1 MIPTESQIRRA
12 QSEWIMKRSS
22 CAVPARL
29 LASQAGVQRVAGA
42 KCLETS
48 ESRYMT
54 NFKGVHA
61 KINRASDE
69 ISWLKRDM
77 DRFCENIRQSIVHE
91 VHKEAAKQIWVYRGE
106 TREPPIEWSV
116 RLGEILYNLRSALDH
131 LVWQLVLANEQKPGR
146 RNAFPIVND
155 EGHWQNATRRLTG
168 VTPRVE
174 AVIERLQPY
183 TGGLGFLFDVSK
195 FWTLNEL
202 CNIDKHRHLH
212 FMIGVSDGI
221 ARLSLEDENLG
232 DKLPMRG
239 RGLIGKI
246 AKDKVLLRFSNPE
259 RKVKPSFQVNIR
271 FEDIEDPEVTAG
283 TVPNTLDECL
293 KTVRGAV
300 ELLIRRPLT

>member
-1 MIPTESQIRRA
+1 
-12 QSEWIMKRSS
+12 
-22 CAVPARL
+22 
-29 LASQAGVQRVAGA
+29 
-42 KCLETS
+42 
-48 ESRYMT
+48 MT

-61 KINRASDE
+61 KIDRASDE

-77 DRFCENIRQSIVHE
+77 DRFCENIKQSIVHE
-91 VHKEAAKQIWVYRGE
+91 VQEEADEQVWAYGGE
-106 TREPPIEWSV
+106 TCEPPIEWSV
-116 RLGEILYNLRSALDH
+116 KIGEILFNLRSALDH
-131 LVWQLVLANEQKPGR
+131 LVWQLVFANEQKPGH

-155 EGHWQNATRRLTG
+155 ESHWQKATRRLTG

-195 FWTLNEL
+195 FWTLSEL
-202 CNIDKHRHLH
+202 CNIDKHRHLY

-246 AKDKVLLRFSNPE
+246 AKDKVLLRFNNPE

-283 TVPNTLDECL
+283 TVPNILDECL

-300 ELLIRRPLT
+300 ALLT